1 MMNTMFFE
9 SIFPFLAKVIR
20 LDPSKGPVIEDH
32 KRLRDEA
39 IDALIQAAVFGKP
52 AQQGPAQYLI
62 WELGQICGIYPASI
76 HGFYMA
82 IGRGEIDR
90 SLTVPAINLRALT
103 YDCARAAFQAAVQ
116 QKVGAVI
123 FEIARSEIGYTA
135 QRPREY
141 FSSLMAAAIKEG
153 FQGPLFI
160 QGDHFQVS
168 EKKFKTKAE
177 EESLAIEELIL
188 EAVQAGFYNI
198 DIDTSTLVDLN
209 QSTVSEQQRANYEM
223 CARFTTFIRKHQP
236 QGITISVGGEIGE
249 VGGKNSDEIELRAFV
264 DGFNRSLASGITGL
278 SKISIQTGTSHGGV
292 VLPDGTLAQVAID
305 FQVLKDL
312 SRVAR
317 KSYGLGGTVQH
328 GASTLPDEA
337 FHQFVANEAVEVHL
351 ATGFQNMIYDHPQ
364 FPQSL
369 REEIY
374 QYLKSKHADEWKT
387 GKTEEQFL
395 YSTRKKG
402 LGPFKNELWGLPD
415 SVRSAIRDDL
425 RKKFAFYFEQLKVED
440 TQDLVRRIVPP
451 VEVKKEPADFDLN
464 KGQSE
469 DVSDLAD

>member
-1 MMNTMFFE
+1 MTF
-9 SIFPFLAKVIR
+9 
-20 LDPSKGPVIEDH
+20 
-32 KRLRDEA
+32 
-39 IDALIQAAVFGKP
+39 
-52 AQQGPAQYLI
+52 
-62 WELGQICGIYPASI
+62 
-76 HGFYMA
+76 
-82 IGRGEIDR
+82 
-90 SLTVPAINLRALT
+90 
-103 YDCARAAFQAAVQ
+103 DCARAAFKAAVQ
-116 QKVGAVI
+116 RKVGAVI

-141 FSSLMAAAIKEG
+141 FTSVMAAAVKEG

-168 EKKFKTKAE
+168 EKKFKVKAE

-188 EAVQAGFYNI
+188 EAIQAGFYNI

-209 QSTVSEQQRANYEM
+209 QPTVSEQQRANYAL
-223 CARFTTFIRKHQP
+223 CARFTAFIRKHQP

-249 VGGKNSDEIELRAFV
+249 VGGKNSDETELRAFM
-264 DGFNRSLASGITGL
+264 DGFNRNLATGTPGL

-305 FQVLKDL
+305 FNVLKEL

-317 KSYGLGGTVQH
+317 TGYGLGGTVQH

-337 FHQFVANEAVEVHL
+337 FHQFVVNDAVEVHL

-364 FPQSL
+364 FPKALKQD
-369 REEIY
+369 IY
-374 QYLKSKHADEWKT
+374 QYLKSKHTDEWKS

-402 LGPFKNELWGLPD
+402 LGPFKADLWKLPEEI
-415 SVRSAIRDDL
+415 RSAIRKDL
-425 RKKFAFYFEQLKVED
+425 EGKFGFYFDQLQVVD
-440 TQDLVRRIVPP
+440 TQDLVKKFVPP
-451 VEVKKEPADFDLN
+451 VRVEKQPADFGLDRA
-464 KGQSE
+464 KTE
-469 DVSDLAD
+469 DVSGLAD

>member
-1 MMNTMFFE
+1 MQLH
-9 SIFPFLAKVIR
+9 SIFPFLAQVIR
-20 LDPSKGPVIEDH
+20 LDPQKGLVIED
-32 KRLRDEA
+32 KNRLQTEA
-39 IDALIQAAVFGKP
+39 IDKLIEAAVFGKP
-52 AQQGPAQYLI
+52 DQRGPAHYII
-62 WELGQICGIYPASI
+62 WELGQTCGIYPASI
-76 HGFYMA
+76 HNFYMA
-82 IGRGEIDR
+82 IGRGDTER
-90 SLTVPAINLRALT
+90 PLTVPAINLRAMT
-103 YDCARAAFQAAVQ
+103 FDCARAAFQAAVRQ
-116 QKVGAVI
+116 RVGAII

-141 FSSLMAAAIKEG
+141 FSSVMAAAIKEG

-168 EKKFKTKAE
+168 EKKFKAKAD

-188 EAVQAGFYNI
+188 EAIQAGFYNI

-236 QGITISVGGEIGE
+236 RDITVSVGGEIGE
-249 VGGKNSDEIELRAFV
+249 VGGKNSDETELRAFM
-264 DGFNRSLASGITGL
+264 DGINRSLTSGTTGL

-305 FQVLKDL
+305 FKVLKDL

-351 ATGFQNMIYDHPQ
+351 ATGFQNMIYDHTQ
-364 FPQSL
+364 FPL
-369 REEIY
+369 DLKEEMY
-374 QYLKSKHADEWKT
+374 QYLKSQHADEWKS

-402 LGPFKNELWGLPD
+402 LGPFKAQLWGLPD
-415 SVRSAIRDDL
+415 SVRSAIREEL
-425 RKKFAFYFEQLKVED
+425 RKKFTFYFEQLKVED
-440 TQDLVRRIVPP
+440 TQNLVRKFVPP
-451 VEVKKEPADFDLN
+451 VKVKKQPADFGLDQGRN
-464 KGQSE
+464 E